1 MKFNPQGSQFDPTH
15 PPLEKTLS
23 PEEAAAYLERQE
35 DLLLMHK
42 MFRHEGGGKD
52 ASNLTGHKA
61 RADDLDEWKAE
72 TVGTTIAMR
81 ST

>member
-1 MKFNPQGSQFDPTH
+1 
-15 PPLEKTLS
+15 
-23 PEEAAAYLERQE
+23 
-35 DLLLMHK
+35 MHK

-81 ST
+81 STLTMSGL